1 MRRFFLMYKTCA
13 RDEHG
18 FFLPGIFFY
27 RGSPVKIPGK
37 SFVTFYRGFLPGIF
51 LVLPGIFL
59 HKEIRCKAYELCLD
73 KIPHESNQ
81 TGQKHNNCSKKL
93 SPGRLSSPRRCSQNF
108 YRHNTQ
114 VLKQF
119 GFKRTLTIPFCYC
132 FLHKTGFTGDFSKNP
147 L

>member
-1 MRRFFLMYKTCA
+1 MLPNFFSTENNMVL
-13 RDEHG
+13 
-18 FFLPGIFFY
+18 FFTGDFFY

-108 YRHNTQ
+108 YRHNTKFLSNLTSKEHSQ
-114 VLKQF
+114 YHFATVFCIKLVLPGIFPK
-119 GFKRTLTIPFCYC
+119 KSR
-132 FLHKTGFTGDFSKNP
+132 
-147 L
+147 

>member
-1 MRRFFLMYKTCA
+1 MIILSNNT
-13 RDEHG
+13 
-18 FFLPGIFFY
+18 LPTVYNHFFY

-59 HKEIRCKAYELCLD
+59 HKEIRCKSYELCLD

-108 YRHNTQ
+108 YRHNTKFLSNLASKEHSQ
-114 VLKQF
+114 YHFVTVFCIKLVLP
-119 GFKRTLTIPFCYC
+119 GI
-132 FLHKTGFTGDFSKNP
+132 FTGDFSKNP
-147 L
+147 R